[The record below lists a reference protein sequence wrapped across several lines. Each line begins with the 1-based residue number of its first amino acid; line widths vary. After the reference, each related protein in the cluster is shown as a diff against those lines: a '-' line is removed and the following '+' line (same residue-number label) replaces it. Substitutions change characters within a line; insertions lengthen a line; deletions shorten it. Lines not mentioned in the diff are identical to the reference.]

1 MYILKIY
8 VCVYMCILKIYIGIY
23 TYILK
28 IYIIYH
34 FIYLIEIKDL
44 HIDDM
49 HMCIYISSIYLTYIN
64 IC

>member
-1 MYILKIY
+1 MYIYVYIKDIHRYIY
-8 VCVYMCILKIYIGIY
+8 VYIKDIHHISY
-23 TYILK
+23 
-28 IYIIYH
+28 

-49 HMCIYISSIYLTYIN
+49 HICIYISSIYLTYIN

>member
-1 MYILKIY
+1 MYVLKIY

-44 HIDDM
+44 HIDI
-49 HMCIYISSIYLTYIN
+49 CICVYISSIYLTYIN